1 MLYLSSEKEKYLK
14 DILAED
20 EKVYILFRPW
30 LSRMVIAPLMLLIL
44 GLFLTEVYI
53 GFILLFI
60 ALIWLIYRYLEWK
73 STIYVLT
80 DRRVIV
86 KSGIIRIKHDEAPVD
101 NIQNVFLRQGI
112 IGRILNYGEISISTA
127 GKQGEPTIIWRWVK
141 NPSEVVRKLSAALG
155 KVKKE

>member
-1 MLYLSSEKEKYLK
+1 MPGEKEGYLK
-14 DILAED
+14 DILTED
-20 EKVYILFRPW
+20 EEVYILFRPW
-30 LSRMVIAPLMLLIL
+30 LSRMVIAPLTLLIL